1 MTETSCPKCG
11 APLESDEEICGT
23 CEATVDSEKSP
34 SKIAPP
40 PPPMS
45 SATPPDVT
53 PAPEPTPEPTAE
65 PEPEGVPRLVGD
77 IMTRKVATLFEGES
91 LEEAE
96 KGFRKVRFRHVPV
109 VGSDGYLIGLLSLR
123 HVLRALPSPFEPD
136 ADTRKSAILSKYR
149 VGDIM
154 ARGVKTVSASTS
166 LADAGQLMLDDKR
179 DCLPVVDESGKLIG
193 LVTVSD
199 YLRLAVRLLK
209 S

>member
-1 MTETSCPKCG
+1 
-11 APLESDEEICGT
+11 
-23 CEATVDSEKSP
+23 
-34 SKIAPP
+34 
-40 PPPMS
+40 MS

-53 PAPEPTPEPTAE
+53 TAPQPTAE
-65 PEPEGVPRLVGD
+65 PEPETVPRLVGD

-136 ADTRKSAILSKYR
+136 ADARKGAILSKYR

-154 ARGVKTVSASTS
+154 ARGVKTVSASTP
-166 LADAGQLMLDDKR
+166 LAEAGQLMLDEKR
-179 DCLPVVDESGKLIG
+179 DCLPVVDEDGKLIG

-199 YLRLAVRLLK
+199 YLRLAVRFLK

>member
-11 APLESDEEICGT
+11 APLESDEEICGN
-23 CEATVDSEKSP
+23 CEATVDSVKSP

-45 SATPPDVT
+45 VASATPPDVT
-53 PAPEPTPEPTAE
+53 PAPE

-123 HVLRALPSPFEPD
+123 HVLRALPSPFDPD
-136 ADTRKSAILSKYR
+136 AEARKTAILAKYR

-154 ARGVKTVSASTS
+154 ARGVKTVSASTP
-166 LADAGQLMLDDKR
+166 LAEAGQIMLDEKR
-179 DCLPVVDESGKLIG
+179 DCLPVVDDGGKLIG

-199 YLRLAVRLLK
+199 YLRLAVRLLT

>member
-45 SATPPDVT
+45 SVTPPDVT
-53 PAPEPTPEPTAE
+53 PAPERTAE

-136 ADTRKSAILSKYR
+136 ADARKGAILSKYR

-154 ARGVKTVSASTS
+154 ARGVKTVSASTP
-166 LADAGQLMLDDKR
+166 LAEAGQLMLEEKR
-179 DCLPVVDESGKLIG
+179 DCLPVVDEDGRLIG

-199 YLRLAVRLLK
+199 YLRLAVRFLK